1 MWGKQRR
8 PATGAASTDPTRN
21 HPYVEINDPG
31 VGAVASGSGNY
42 GGNLMG
48 TLGMTT
54 AFLRSTRCAM
64 PGCGK
69 ERHDPVHSDADTA
82 PSA

>member
-1 MWGKQRR
+1 MWRSLGRR
-8 PATGAASTDPTRN
+8 RSRNEIADPTRE

-31 VGAVASGSGNY
+31 VGAVSSGSGNY

-54 AFLRSTRCAM
+54 AYLRSTRCAA
-64 PGCGK
+64 PGCGR
-69 ERHDPVHSDADTA
+69 ERHDLVHSNADG
-82 PSA
+82 

>member
-1 MWGKQRR
+1 MWGRLRGRR
-8 PATGAASTDPTRN
+8 DRNDIADPARE

-31 VGAVASGSGNY
+31 VGAVSSGSGNY

-54 AFLRSTRCAM
+54 AYLRSTRCAV

-69 ERHDPVHSDADTA
+69 ERHDPVHSNGDD
-82 PSA
+82 

>member
-1 MWGKQRR
+1 MWGRPQRPPTR
-8 PATGAASTDPTRN
+8 PEIADPTRD
-21 HPYVEINDPG
+21 HSYVEINDPG
-31 VGAVASGSGNY
+31 VGAVSSGSGKY

-69 ERHDPVHSDADTA
+69 ERHDPVHTNADV
-82 PSA
+82 

>member
-1 MWGKQRR
+1 MWGRR
-8 PATGAASTDPTRN
+8 RQPGTSAESTDPTR
-21 HPYVEINDPG
+21 HHRYVEINDPG
-31 VGAVASGSGNY
+31 VGAVSSGSANY
-42 GGNLMG
+42 GGNLVG

-69 ERHDPVHSDADTA
+69 ERHDPIHTNEAD
-82 PSA
+82 